1 MTRLDM
7 QTRIKAIREEL
18 ENRHKY
24 GTVKTSADGIIV
36 YAEKLQ
42 QEMYSLIYK
51 MSKLD

>member
-1 MTRLDM
+1 M

-24 GTVKTSADGIIV
+24 GTVKTSADGTAIPT
-36 YAEKLQ
+36 ENLQ
-42 QEMYSLIYK
+42 KEMYSLIYK